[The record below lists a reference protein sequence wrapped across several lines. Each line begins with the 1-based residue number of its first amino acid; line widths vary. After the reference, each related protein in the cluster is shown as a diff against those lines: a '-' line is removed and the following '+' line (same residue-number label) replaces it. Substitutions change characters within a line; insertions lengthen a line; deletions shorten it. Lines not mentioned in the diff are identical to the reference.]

1 MADWARTN
9 LTIVADSETLMRIVN
24 QLGYR
29 DPEAKNHQ
37 EADEV
42 VFSLWNILR
51 PPHDYLGEYYAPSKS
66 INGAGDEDDPY
77 NWFRWNLENWGTKW
91 DCGNPKREERFVE
104 NMVIYDFDTAW
115 DFPANAL
122 QHLSHQYPQA
132 SLTAVATYSDG
143 GATIASW
150 KEGVQV
156 GITEF

>member
-9 LTIVADSETLMRIVN
+9 LTIVADSETLMKIVN

-29 DPEAKNHQ
+29 DPDAKNHLETEQ
-37 EADEV
+37 V

-51 PPHDYLGEYYAPSKS
+51 PPTDSLGEYYAPSKS
-66 INGAGDEDDPY
+66 VNGAEHDSPY

-91 DCGNPKREERFVE
+91 DCGNPQRQEILEE
-104 NMVIYDFDTAW
+104 NMVVYDFDTAW

-122 QHLSHQYPQA
+122 MHLSYQYPEA
-132 SLTAVATYSDG
+132 SITAVATYSDG

-150 KEGVQV
+150 KDGEQI

>member
-9 LTIVADSETLMRIVN
+9 LTIVAEEETLKQIIN

-29 DPEAKNHQ
+29 DPDAKNHQ

-42 VFSLWNILR
+42 VFSLWNIVR
-51 PPHDYLGEYYAPSKS
+51 PPTDYLGEYYAPSRS
-66 INGAGDEDDPY
+66 INGAEEDSPY

-91 DCGNPKREERFVE
+91 DCGNPRREVKDG

-122 QHLSHQYPQA
+122 GHLSHQYPEA
-132 SLTAVATYSDG
+132 DIVAVATYSDG
-143 GATIASW
+143 GATIATW
-150 KEGVQV
+150 KGGEQV